1 MVSWKSRCSGVRLVK
16 TATSNQV
23 LSTRC
28 SVRAW
33 DDTSRATACVP
44 RSTAAAR
51 AAWRCGASGVV
62 RAPERVPITSAGRPS
77 ARRTAPSRWVVVVLP
92 LVPVTPTTD
101 NRRDGWSKK
110 AAAAGA
116 RAARE
121 SVTSTWGTSA
131 PGPAA
136 GRSTS
141 SSTTRATAPAATARA
156 AKRCPSKRDPRTQKN
171 SAPGTTASESEVT
184 ATTSMPAG
192 SPRTLST
199 FTSPSSLSSR
209 TVQAL
214 GGEATTLP
222 ASPVA
227 AAAPA
232 AGDERR
238 GASSFGCGG
247 IENSL
252 VPASAT
258 RAKIGAETMPA

>member
-28 SVRAW
+28 SVSAW

-51 AAWRCGASGVV
+51 AAWSCWASGVV
-62 RAPERVPITSAGRPS
+62 RAPDRVPITSADRPS

-101 NRRDGWSKK
+101 NRLDGWPKK

-121 SVTSTWGTSA
+121 SATSTCGT
-131 PGPAA
+131 AA
-136 GRSTS
+136 GCSTS
-141 SSTTRATAPAATARA
+141 SSTTSATAPAATARA
-156 AKRCPSKRDPRTQKN
+156 AKWCPSKRDPRTQKN
-171 SAPGTTASESEVT
+171 RVPGTTASESEVT

-192 SPRTLST
+192 SPRTFST

-222 ASPVA
+222 ARPVA

-232 AGDERR
+232 AGDDRR
-238 GASSFGCGG
+238 GASSLGWGG